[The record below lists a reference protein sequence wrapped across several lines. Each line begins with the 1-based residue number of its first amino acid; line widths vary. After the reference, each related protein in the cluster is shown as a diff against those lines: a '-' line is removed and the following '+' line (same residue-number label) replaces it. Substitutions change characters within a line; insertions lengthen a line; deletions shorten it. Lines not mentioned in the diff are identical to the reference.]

1 MRRQSC
7 DWTGEVLLISAAR
20 VAIMNQLASPRVDFH
35 QSAERSALDLIDFP
49 FNRTVN
55 WIQAAGGFGEE
66 KEEEEE
72 EEEKEEEE
80 EEEEKEEE
88 EERAEGGVK
97 IQPKYEFVIDPI
109 RVITVKA
116 TTTTSIERYRRWRRR
131 HSHLATINGL
141 HASTI

>member
-55 WIQAAGGFGEE
+55 WIQAAGGSGEE

-72 EEEKEEEE
+72 EEEK
-80 EEEEKEEE
+80 KEE

>member
-55 WIQAAGGFGEE
+55 WIQAAGGSG
-66 KEEEEE
+66 
-72 EEEKEEEE
+72 EEKEEEE

>member
-80 EEEEKEEE
+80 E
-88 EERAEGGVK
+88 RAEGGVK

>member
-55 WIQAAGGFGEE
+55 WIQAAGGSG
-66 KEEEEE
+66 
-72 EEEKEEEE
+72 
-80 EEEEKEEE
+80 EEKEEE

>member
-1 MRRQSC
+1 
-7 DWTGEVLLISAAR
+7 
-20 VAIMNQLASPRVDFH
+20 MNQLASPRVDFH

-55 WIQAAGGFGEE
+55 WIQAAGGSG
-66 KEEEEE
+66 
-72 EEEKEEEE
+72 EEKEEEE

>member
-55 WIQAAGGFGEE
+55 WIQAAGGSGEE
-66 KEEEEE
+66 K
-72 EEEKEEEE
+72 
-80 EEEEKEEE
+80 
-88 EERAEGGVK
+88 
-97 IQPKYEFVIDPI
+97 D
-109 RVITVKA
+109 
-116 TTTTSIERYRRWRRR
+116 RWGRPV
-131 HSHLATINGL
+131 L
-141 HASTI
+141 